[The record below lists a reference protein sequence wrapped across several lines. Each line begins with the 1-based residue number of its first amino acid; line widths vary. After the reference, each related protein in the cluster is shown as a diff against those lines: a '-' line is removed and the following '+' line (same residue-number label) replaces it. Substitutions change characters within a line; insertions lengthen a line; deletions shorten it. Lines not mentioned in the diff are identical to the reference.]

1 MINLLI
7 VDDEPLAR
15 LRLIQLLSDV
25 AEQIPHTVIGEA
37 ASAGECLRYLSA
49 QHVDCVLLDIQMP
62 GQTGVAFAHELKTH
76 AYKLG
81 YMPKIIFITAYEQH
95 ALQAFDVAAVD
106 YLVKPVRAARLIEAL
121 KRIPL
126 QERQEDDASITV
138 SERGRIVR
146 IALRDIL
153 YLKAELKYVTI
164 RTRER
169 EFVSEQTLTNL
180 ENRYPSHFIRV
191 HRNALVSRNALTAL
205 ERTHHRSEEK
215 DPEVQWQVVLRGT
228 EERLEVSRRQLA
240 QVKALLKQA

>member
-1 MINLLI
+1 
-7 VDDEPLAR
+7 
-15 LRLIQLLSDV
+15 
-25 AEQIPHTVIGEA
+25 
-37 ASAGECLRYLSA
+37 
-49 QHVDCVLLDIQMP
+49 VDCVLLDIQMP

-95 ALQAFDVAAVD
+95 ALQAFDVAV
-106 YLVKPVRAARLIEAL
+106 VKPVRAARLIEAL
-121 KRIPL
+121 KRVPL